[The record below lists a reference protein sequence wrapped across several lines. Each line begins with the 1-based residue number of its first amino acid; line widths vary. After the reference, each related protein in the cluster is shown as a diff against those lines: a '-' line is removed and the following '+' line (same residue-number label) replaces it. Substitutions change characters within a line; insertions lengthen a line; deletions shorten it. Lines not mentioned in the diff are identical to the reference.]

1 MNKVQTFT
9 ARGVELNYWHAGG
22 KRFVWW
28 AKRHRLCKTEPVNES
43 GSLLAVANQKRRV
56 AFALNSMKND
66 SQLAVMIDSKTSVL
80 FAVFSPSDSW
90 AGQVAPLDGAPHH
103 STHRRSHSFVTIR
116 CKRPV
121 KRPSDVRCLTNCPFV
136 SIWICSNSTNIWAN
150 LRNGRGTFTLKWI
163 TRKRRFVELWNL
175 YKSYYTGLAF

>member
-1 MNKVQTFT
+1 MNEKLTELNGKLALQEGAASVNKWT
-9 ARGVELNYWHAGG
+9 RCKRLPPGGVELNYWHAGG

-116 CKRPV
+116 G
-121 KRPSDVRCLTNCPFV
+121 
-136 SIWICSNSTNIWAN
+136 
-150 LRNGRGTFTLKWI
+150 NGRWRGRVMFAAWLIVHLFQFEFVRIPRTSERTYGTEE
-163 TRKRRFVELWNL
+163 VP
-175 YKSYYTGLAF
+175 SH